1 MARRLILEFT
11 KMNGAG
17 NDFIVIDNRFYH
29 FSDRELAGIARHY
42 CRRRFGVGADG
53 LLALSVPTDPDHD
66 YRMRYL
72 NSDGSIGTM
81 CGNGA
86 RCLAR
91 FARQSGINR
100 DDMVFESDAGLYRV
114 HAPANPHDPVRLFV
128 QPPKQFEP
136 DKKLK
141 SPIAAEVGPLHYI
154 WTGVEHLVC
163 FVPNVAQ
170 APVAEWGPQLRRDEA
185 LGSAGANVNF
195 VEIVEN
201 AEERAG
207 IRVRTF
213 EKGVE
218 EETLACG
225 TGAMA
230 AAVVSRLL
238 DQIRSTQV
246 SVDMPGG
253 TLGVGFRLVDDT
265 VQDLYLEGPAESVY
279 RGSLELKS
287 GILD

>member
-42 CRRRFGVGADG
+42 CRRRFGVGGDG
-53 LLALSVPTDPDHD
+53 LLALSVAADSDHD

-72 NSDGSIGTM
+72 NADGSIGTM

-100 DDMVFESDAGLYRV
+100 DNMVFESDAGLYRV
-114 HAPANPHDPVRLFV
+114 HAPDNPFEPVRLFV
-128 QPPKQFEP
+128 QPPRNFQP
-136 DKKLK
+136 DLKLV
-141 SPIAAEVGPLHYI
+141 SRASEQAGSLHYI

-163 FVPNVAQ
+163 FVSNVEE
-170 APVAEWGPQLRRDEA
+170 APVNEWGPLFRRDEA
-185 LGSAGANVNF
+185 LGPAGANVNF
-195 VEIVEN
+195 VEIVEDSS
-201 AEERAG
+201 ARAR

-230 AAVVSRLL
+230 SAVVSRLL
-238 DQIRSTQV
+238 GFIGSTQV
-246 SVDMPGG
+246 AVEMPGG
-253 TLGVGFRLVDDT
+253 TLGVGFKIVNDE
-265 VQDLYLEGPAESVY
+265 VQDLFLEGPAEFVY
-279 RGSLELKS
+279 RGSLELES